1 MGADGCPTQVVVAQ
15 ELVGQSRLV
24 NRLAL
29 AISASRLP
37 RSVLLSGPSGSGRK
51 TVASRLAVGFA
62 ATGNYVQRFS
72 DPVQSW
78 PANEHNAVRLL
89 EQGAHPD
96 ILMLQPTSEK
106 GELTVSQVREIQNFA
121 RVTPS
126 IGRGK
131 VAIISDA
138 NALNRSSSNA
148 ILKVLEEP
156 NSRLAIL
163 LVASN
168 AHMLLPTIRSRCAQ
182 FVLEKLTSS
191 QLASIVA
198 NSALRIDDRVLLL
211 ANGDAGLA
219 IDLARI
225 DFDPAELTEIVQY
238 IFGPDARLLSK
249 YGVKLAFWEKQ
260 LGTHDASRVL
270 VQAIISSDFFKG
282 QRKQLTPQRV
292 DWYLRAAQRI
302 KQRQI
307 LGLDSQSS
315 WLDTLID
322 LKGFA
327 SG

>member
-1 MGADGCPTQVVVAQ
+1 MGADSRSSQVVVAQ

-24 NRLAL
+24 DRLSL
-29 AISASRLP
+29 AISALRLP

-78 PANEHNAVRLL
+78 PAKEQNAVRLL

-106 GELTVSQVREIQNFA
+106 GELTVSQVRAIQSFA

-126 IGRGK
+126 VGRGK

-156 NSRLAIL
+156 KSRLAIL

-198 NSALRIDDRVLLL
+198 NSSLRFDERVLSL
-211 ANGDAGLA
+211 ANGDAELAMGLA
-219 IDLARI
+219 RV

-238 IFGPDARLLSK
+238 IFLPDARLLSK
-249 YGVKLAFWEKQ
+249 YGVRLALWEKQ
-260 LGTHDASRVL
+260 LGTHDAWRVL
-270 VQAIISSDFFKG
+270 VQAIMSSDFFKAKG
-282 QRKQLTPQRV
+282 KQLTPQRV
-292 DWYLRAAQRI
+292 DGYRRAAQRI
-302 KQRQI
+302 KQRQT
-307 LGLDSQSS
+307 LVLDSQSS

-322 LKGFA
+322 LKGLA